1 MKLKNSTMTL
11 SALTLLNFTSC
22 YNDNSTVEKNIDT
35 DIFPI
40 RKEVIYKLIETSI
53 TEYISFN
60 FNSTIEPGDASNNGK
75 NLEARLSYLSPT
87 FLTFEDNK
95 LILSHKEKAR
105 NEYSFNWTNDSLR
118 IENDIETY
126 TDWGKKVNDQE
137 IEVTTTFFNLQGS
150 DISQKNQTVIVGQ
163 NYSNESFINFMKD
176 YESYKNIE
184 GAWLKAKLIYK
195 LQE

>member
-1 MKLKNSTMTL
+1 MAL
-11 SALTLLNFTSC
+11 SAITLLNFNSC
-22 YNDNSTVEKNIDT
+22 YNDQSTLDRNLDS
-35 DIFPI
+35 DSFPT

-60 FNSTIEPGDASNNGK
+60 FNCTIALKEDTGNGK

-87 FLTFEDNK
+87 FLTFDDNK
-95 LILSHKEKAR
+95 LILSHKENTE
-105 NEYSFNWTNDSLR
+105 NEYSFNWKNDSLR

-126 TDWGKKVNDQE
+126 VDWGQKVNEQE
-137 IEVTTTFFNLQGS
+137 IIVTTTFFNLQGS
-150 DISQKNQTVIVGQ
+150 DISQKNQTIISGQ
-163 NYSNESFINFMKD
+163 NYSDKSFITFMKD
-176 YESYKNIE
+176 YENYKNIE